1 MPRFSIVI
9 PVYNTAPYLAECLD
23 SVLSQTIAD
32 FEVLAIDDG
41 STDPSAQILDEYATK
56 DARIHVTHIPNR
68 GVSAARNLGI
78 EQAKGEYLC
87 FVDADDVITPNYLEA
102 LHAAMGEEADSA
114 MGGFQILK
122 EGKLGI
128 YVMSDKCKTETFEE
142 NLAEFYDYQQ
152 PQWQHFLWNRMFRTS
167 VIREKHLRFN
177 EDIYYK
183 EDGLFV
189 VQYLCASNGQVGC
202 SDHILYYYRVNPS
215 GAMSTIYRGFHTK
228 MVTDLLAHKCII
240 DALIERQ
247 VSNLLLEKA
256 KSQAKSVANWIQI
269 SLRGRR
275 LQHFTSIIRT
285 ERLMISILGMLDYL
299 EWRCHR
305 LFYFWK

>member
-23 SVLSQTIAD
+23 SVLSQTIVD

-41 STDPSAQILDEYATK
+41 STDSSAQILDEYAVK

-78 EQAKGEYLC
+78 EQAQGEYLC
-87 FVDADDVITPNYLEA
+87 FVDADDVITSNYLEA
-102 LHAAMGEEADSA
+102 LHSAMREEADSA

-122 EGKLGI
+122 DGKFGI
-128 YVMSDKCKTETFEE
+128 YVVSEQCKIETLEE
-142 NLAEFYDYQQ
+142 NLAEFYDYQL
-152 PQWQHFLWNRMFRTS
+152 PQWQHFLWNRIFRTT
-167 VIREKHLRFN
+167 VIRDKHLHFR

-189 VQYLCASNGQVGC
+189 VQYLCASNGRVGC
-202 SDHILYYYRVNPS
+202 TDQIVYYYRVNPT
-215 GAMSTIYRGFHTK
+215 GAMSTIYHDFQPK

-240 DALIERQ
+240 DAMNERGVSLSLIA
-247 VSNLLLEKA
+247 KA
-256 KSQAKSVANWIQI
+256 KAQAKSVANWIQV
-269 SLRGRR
+269 SLRGQR
-275 LQHFTSIIRT
+275 LHNFIYTIKT
-285 ERLMISILGMLDYL
+285 ERLMVVILGKTEYMN
-299 EWRCHR
+299 WRLNR
-305 LFYFWK
+305 LFRLWK

>member
-9 PVYNTAPYLAECLD
+9 PIYNTAPYLAECLD
-23 SVLSQTIAD
+23 SVLSQTMGD

-41 STDPSAQILDEYATK
+41 STDTSAQILDEYAAK
-56 DARIHVTHIPNR
+56 DARIRVTFTPNQ

-78 EQAKGEYLC
+78 EQAQGEYLC
-87 FVDADDVITPNYLEA
+87 FVDADDVITPNFLVA

-122 EGKLGI
+122 DGQLGI
-128 YVMSDKCKTETFEE
+128 YVVSEECQAETLEE

-152 PQWQHFLWNRMFRTS
+152 PQWQHFLWNRMFRAS
-167 VIREKHLRFN
+167 VIREKHLRFR

-202 SDHILYYYRVNPS
+202 ADQVLYYYRVNPT
-215 GAMSTIYRGFHTK
+215 GAMSRIYRGFHPK

-240 DALIERQ
+240 DTLKERG
-247 VSNLLLEKA
+247 VSSTLLEKA
-256 KSQAKSVANWIQI
+256 KSQAKSVANWIQV
-269 SLRGRR
+269 SLRGHRF
-275 LQHFTSIIRT
+275 HYFTAIIQT
-285 ERLMISILGMLDYL
+285 ERLMVAILGITEYIK
-299 EWRCHR
+299 WRINR
-305 LFYFWK
+305 LFPIWK